1 MLNGCLNIVSRHK
14 VIVLMVWLLKIL
26 KTDGHDK
33 YKYCENNVR
42 TSMYLMS
49 KYLKTLDL
57 PHHPRPA
64 RAQWCRRGD
73 LLNVIPS
80 HKISSPR
87 PRTEDRGI
95 AAVQENGLM
104 SGPRRN
110 LLFYA
115 WFDFKRS
122 LKCHRFYRRGHQSL
136 VMFSTE
142 RVLDNIYI
150 CCVGLL
156 IWCWPEH
163 QQTTWLSKQANRLSS
178 SRLHT
183 AAVQL
188 STNLRKVF
196 TIVLSAFWRFHI

>member
-1 MLNGCLNIVSRHK
+1 MLNWCLNIVSRHK

-33 YKYCENNVR
+33 YKYCENDVR

-87 PRTEDRGI
+87 PRTEDRGQGDCCS
-95 AAVQENGLM
+95 AGEWPHVWAEEK
-104 SGPRRN
+104 ST
-110 LLFYA
+110 LLC
-115 WFDFKRS
+115 
-122 LKCHRFYRRGHQSL
+122 LIRF
-136 VMFSTE
+136 
-142 RVLDNIYI
+142 N
-150 CCVGLL
+150 
-156 IWCWPEH
+156 
-163 QQTTWLSKQANRLSS
+163 AN
-178 SRLHT
+178 
-183 AAVQL
+183 
-188 STNLRKVF
+188 
-196 TIVLSAFWRFHI
+196 AFIDEYTSHW